1 MAITSPRL
9 LLRAGEEIIVA
20 MRTRARRHLLLGG
33 LALVAVAV
41 VERRHLALGVARA
54 KDAVGPADR
63 VADARRRRGAAVRTQ
78 VEEAGVAWPP
88 RELFLRAFKHDEA
101 GSRGRVEV
109 WAGDGRKP
117 LVRVMVHPLCAL
129 SGVLGPKRREGD
141 LQIPEGF
148 YGISGLNP
156 RSSYHLS
163 LRVDYPNASDR
174 HRGRHLDATAPL
186 GGDIMVHGS
195 CVTIGCLPIE
205 DGPIEEVYLL
215 VSEVFPTRPVP
226 IHIFPR
232 PLDDD
237 GVSALAK
244 LTVGDDVRSLWAEL
258 TIGYGAFE
266 ATRRVPRVSVDAAGR
281 YVVTPRE
288 A

>member
-1 MAITSPRL
+1 MTLP
-9 LLRAGEEIIVA
+9 G
-20 MRTRARRHLLLGG
+20 RARRRLLLGG
-33 LALVAVAV
+33 LALVAVGV
-41 VERRHLALGVARA
+41 VERRHPAVGVARA

-63 VADARRRRGAAVRTQ
+63 VAAARARLGSSVKDKVT
-78 VEEAGVAWPP
+78 VAGVAFPP
-88 RELFLRAFKHDEA
+88 KELFVRAFKHDA
-101 GSRGRVEV
+101 QGQKGRVEV
-109 WAGDGRKP
+109 WAGDGRAP
-117 LVRVMVHPLCAL
+117 LVRVMSHPLCAL

-148 YGISGLNP
+148 YGISALNP

-163 LRVDYPNASDR
+163 MRVDYPNAADR
-174 HRGRHLDATAPL
+174 LRGRKLGATAPL

-215 VSEVFPTRPVP
+215 VSEVFPGRPVP

-237 GVSALAK
+237 GVAALAK

-258 TIGYGAFE
+258 ATGYRAFE
-266 ATRRVPRVSVDAAGR
+266 ATKRVPRVAVDAAGR